1 MEFSMPKMYSEAE
14 TVETVAQHLI
24 PMYHPELATARIR
37 YISVD
42 KASSKNGRPVPGKAR
57 KIGGALEYLL
67 ECDFLIEVAN
77 DQWNE
82 MNEAQRQALVDH
94 LLERCTGE
102 EDDQSGDMKWT
113 TREPDVAEFTAILRR
128 HGAWNDELLGFASVA
143 KTVDIDSLI
152 EDVVSAS
159 AAEGVTASV

>member
-1 MEFSMPKMYSEAE
+1 MGKIYSEAE
-14 TVETVAQHLI
+14 TFEAMAQHLI

-37 YISVD
+37 YLAVD
-42 KASSKNGRPVPGKAR
+42 KASSKNGRPIPGKVR
-57 KIGGALEYLL
+57 RISGALEYLI
-67 ECDFLIEVAN
+67 ECDFLIEVAL

-102 EDDQSGDMKWT
+102 EDNQTGDMKWT

-128 HGAWNDELLGFASVA
+128 HGAWNDELMGFASVA
-143 KTVDIDSLI
+143 KTVDIDGLV

-159 AAEGVTASV
+159 AVEGISAV